1 MLFARY
7 EIGFYQGRGKPQKVE
22 GKRIPNTGFP
32 DSLLVSIRLRAA
44 YSPRWYRSWH
54 LLRASALSMGLTSK
68 KTIIAKTKVIPGI
81 RSLRQGMAI
90 LTPPVQCIYF
100 LGFREKTFFSQA
112 V

>member
-7 EIGFYQGRGKPQKVE
+7 EIGFYQRRGKPQKVE

-54 LLRASALSMGLTSK
+54 LLRASALSMGLIRK
-68 KTIIAKTKVIPGI
+68 KAIIAKSKVIPGT
-81 RSLRQGMAI
+81 RNLRQGMAI
-90 LTPPVQCIYF
+90 LTPPVHIF
-100 LGFREKTFFSQA
+100 DF
-112 V
+112 